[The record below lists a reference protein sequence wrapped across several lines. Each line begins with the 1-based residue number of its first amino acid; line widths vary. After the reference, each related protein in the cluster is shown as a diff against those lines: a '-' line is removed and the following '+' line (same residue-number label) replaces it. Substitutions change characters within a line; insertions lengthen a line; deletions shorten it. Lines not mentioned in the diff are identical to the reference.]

1 MQVIPL
7 PETWERM
14 QKKTVK
20 SALRSQGEQALLGK
34 GIEKA
39 AMDTSHLSPHLMGEG
54 RGRVG
59 CQGPGGPHEM
69 GPSTQ
74 EQ

>member
-59 CQGPGGPHEM
+59 CQGPGGSHEM